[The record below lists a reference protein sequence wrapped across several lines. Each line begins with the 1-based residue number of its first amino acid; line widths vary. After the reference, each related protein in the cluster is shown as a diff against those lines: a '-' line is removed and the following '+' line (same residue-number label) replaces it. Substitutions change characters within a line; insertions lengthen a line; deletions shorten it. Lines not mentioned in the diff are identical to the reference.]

1 LSVYVTAEEAIASLR
16 EGRFLILVD
25 SHEREN
31 EGDLIV
37 AAEHLTASKAAFMMR
52 EARGMFLLST
62 TQHHLRQLGIPLIEP
77 RGGDVRMT
85 PRMGLP
91 FDARRG
97 IRTGIAAVDRAET
110 VRQALLPGAAA
121 DDFVIPGHVQPLAEH
136 EEGLAARQGH
146 TEGSVG
152 LVRLAGLFP
161 AAMMSE
167 VLTDDGQMAGR
178 QDLEAFAARHG
189 IGIVTVEDVVDR
201 AVASSDQPAS

>member
-1 LSVYVTAEEAIASLR
+1 MSVYVTAEEAIASLR

-25 SHEREN
+25 SPEREH

-37 AAEHLTASKAAFMMR
+37 AAEHLTARKAAFMMR

-62 TQHHLRQLGIPLIEP
+62 TEQHLRRLGIPLIEP

-97 IRTGIAAVDRAET
+97 IRTGIAAADRAET
-110 VRQALLPGAAA
+110 VRQALAPGAAA
-121 DDFVIPGHVQPLAEH
+121 DDFVLPGHVQPLAEH
-136 EEGLAARQGH
+136 EEGFAARQGH

-152 LVRLAGLFP
+152 LARLAGLFP

-178 QDLEAFAARHG
+178 TELEAFAVSHG
-189 IGIVTVEDVVDR
+189 IGIVTVEDVVAR
-201 AVASSDQPAS
+201 AAAPDQPAS